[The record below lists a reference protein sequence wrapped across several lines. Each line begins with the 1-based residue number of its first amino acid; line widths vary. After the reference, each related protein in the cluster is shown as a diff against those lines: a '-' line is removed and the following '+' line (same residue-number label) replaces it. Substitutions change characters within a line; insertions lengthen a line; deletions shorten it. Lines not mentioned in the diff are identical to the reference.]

1 MRRYSSLT
9 DDDVITGSS
18 FTRNVDDSI
27 TLNLAGQRIVPQRFW
42 SGFFFRSRRV
52 MDNVSRRVAART
64 APLDVPWLEGLLV
77 EPEVVDRS
85 DSMNAVVLDLKNRV
99 LHSAMG
105 TVPAT
110 NSPFVATEL
119 AQ

>member
-1 MRRYSSLT
+1 MPPVAH
-9 DDDVITGSS
+9 DP
-18 FTRNVDDSI
+18 
-27 TLNLAGQRIVPQRFW
+27 A
-42 SGFFFRSRRV
+42 SGEH
-52 MDNVSRRVAART
+52 RVAHRRPAR
-64 APLDVPWLEGLLV
+64 PEDRRV

-110 NSPFVATEL
+110 NSPFIATGL